1 MVERMSAEE
10 LPQITTSETARI
22 DDVRP
27 EGLTLA
33 SVSRDGRRML
43 FVDATGREFV
53 VPVDERLRAAL
64 PQPSR
69 RTETPM
75 TNQTPALRPKDIQ
88 ARIRAG
94 ESVEQVAAAAGT
106 EPASIM
112 AFAAPVL
119 AEREHMAFRAARAS
133 VRRTSPSSES
143 GVRTLADAVTAT
155 LSPFGLETDDISWDS
170 WRRQDGRWVL
180 LGQYETAARS
190 GIAQMVYDIQGSYV
204 TAENDDARWLLGDL
218 PAAAPAAPVRDD
230 LHSLRQRRQSVP
242 EVDIF
247 EPTTQVLAE
256 EPTVEVKVE
265 IEAPVVA
272 EPEVKPAA
280 SAKRK
285 RGSIPSW
292 DEIMFGGPTA

>member
-1 MVERMSAEE
+1 MRMPAEE
-10 LPQITTSETARI
+10 APQITTSE
-22 DDVRP
+22 DVDP

-43 FVDATGREFV
+43 FVDALGREFV

-75 TNQTPALRPKDIQ
+75 TNQPPALRPKDIQ

-94 ESVEQVAAAAGT
+94 ESLEQVAAAAGT
-106 EPASIM
+106 EPEAIM
-112 AFAAPVL
+112 AFAGPVL
-119 AEREHMAFRAARAS
+119 AEREHMAVRAARAS
-133 VRRTSPSSES
+133 VRRASASSDPAM
-143 GVRTLADAVTAT
+143 RTLQDAV
-155 LSPFGLETDDISWDS
+155 LSVLTRFDQEFNDISWDS

-180 LGQYETAARS
+180 LGHYETTERS
-190 GIAQMVYDIQGSYV
+190 GIAQMTYDIQGAYV
-204 TAENDDARWLLGDL
+204 TPENDDARWLLGDL
-218 PAAAPAAPVRDD
+218 PAATADEESVRDE

-242 EVDIF
+242 EVDMF
-247 EPTTQVLAE
+247 APTTQIEIE
-256 EPTVEVKVE
+256 EPTIEVQVEAAPAVE
-265 IEAPVVA
+265 A
-272 EPEVKPAA
+272 KPAG

>member
-1 MVERMSAEE
+1 MSAEE
-10 LPQITTSETARI
+10 LPQITTSEAAQI
-22 DDVRP
+22 DGVRP

-43 FVDATGREFV
+43 FVDALGREFV

-75 TNQTPALRPKDIQ
+75 TIQPPALRPKDIQ

-94 ESVEQVAAAAGT
+94 ESLEQVAAAAGT
-106 EPASIM
+106 EPEAIM
-112 AFAAPVL
+112 AFAGPVL
-119 AEREHMAFRAARAS
+119 AEREHMATRAARAS
-133 VRRTSPSSES
+133 VRRTSVAADPA
-143 GVRTLADAVTAT
+143 VRTLQDAVV
-155 LSPFGLETDDISWDS
+155 SVIGRFDQEFDDIAWDS
-170 WRRQDGRWVL
+170 WRRQDGRWIL
-180 LGQYETAARS
+180 LGHYETGERS
-190 GIAQMVYDIQGSYV
+190 GIAQMIYDIQGAYV

-218 PAAAPAAPVRDD
+218 PAAPPAAPVRDD

-242 EVDIF
+242 EVDMF
-247 EPTTQVLAE
+247 A
-256 EPTVEVKVE
+256 PTVEIE
-265 IEAPVVA
+265 IEEPVVEARVEEPAPV
-272 EPEVKPAA
+272 EVEVEAKPAP

-292 DEIMFGGPTA
+292 DEIMFGGPTG

>member
-1 MVERMSAEE
+1 MSAEE
-10 LPQITTSETARI
+10 LPQITTSETAQI
-22 DDVRP
+22 DSVRP

-43 FVDATGREFV
+43 FVDALGREFV

-75 TNQTPALRPKDIQ
+75 TTQPALRPKDIQ

-94 ESVEQVAAAAGT
+94 ESLEQVAAAAGT
-106 EPASIM
+106 EPESIM
-112 AFAAPVL
+112 AFAGPVL
-119 AEREHMAFRAARAS
+119 AEREHMAVRAARAS
-133 VRRTSPSSES
+133 VRRTSAAADPA
-143 GVRTLADAVTAT
+143 VRTLQDAV
-155 LSPFGLETDDISWDS
+155 LSVVGRFDQEFEDISWDS

-180 LGQYETAARS
+180 LGHYETGERS
-190 GIAQMVYDIQGSYV
+190 GIAQMIYDIQGAYV

-218 PAAAPAAPVRDD
+218 PAAPPAPPVRDD

-242 EVDIF
+242 EVDMF
-247 EPTTQVLAE
+247 APTVE
-256 EPTVEVKVE
+256 IEIDEPTVEVQVEEPATVE
-265 IEAPVVA
+265 IAAEA
-272 EPEVKPAA
+272 KPAP

-292 DEIMFGGPTA
+292 DEIMFGGPNG

>member
-1 MVERMSAEE
+1 MSAEE
-10 LPQITTSETARI
+10 VPQITTSE
-22 DDVRP
+22 DLHP

-43 FVDATGREFV
+43 FVDAVGREFV

-75 TNQTPALRPKDIQ
+75 TNQPPALRPKDIQ

-94 ESVEQVAAAAGT
+94 ESLEQVAAAAGT
-106 EPASIM
+106 EPEAIM
-112 AFAAPVL
+112 AFAGPVL
-119 AEREHMAFRAARAS
+119 AEREHMAVRAARAS
-133 VRRTSPSSES
+133 VRRTSPVASADPA
-143 GVRTLADAVTAT
+143 VRTLQDAV
-155 LSPFGLETDDISWDS
+155 LSVLTRFDQEFDDVSWDS

-180 LGQYETAARS
+180 LGHYETHERS
-190 GIAQMVYDIQGSYV
+190 GIAQMVYDIQGAYV

-218 PAAAPAAPVRDD
+218 PAAPAAEPVRDD
-230 LHSLRQRRQSVP
+230 LHTFRQRRQSVP
-242 EVDIF
+242 EVEMFASTTEIEIG
-247 EPTTQVLAE
+247 EPTIEVQVEAAPSL
-256 EPTVEVKVE
+256 P
-265 IEAPVVA
+265 IEA
-272 EPEVKPAA
+272 KPAA

-292 DEIMFGGPTA
+292 DEIMFGGPTV

>member
-1 MVERMSAEE
+1 MVERMTAEE
-10 LPQITTSETARI
+10 LPQITTSEPAQI
-22 DDVRP
+22 DSMRP

-43 FVDATGREFV
+43 FVDTLGREFV

-75 TNQTPALRPKDIQ
+75 TNPTPTLRPKDIQ

-106 EPASIM
+106 EPDSIM

-119 AEREHMAFRAARAS
+119 AEREHMAVRAARAS
-133 VRRTSPSSES
+133 VRRTSPAAEV
-143 GVRTLADAVTAT
+143 GVRTLSDAVAAT
-155 LSPFGLETDDISWDS
+155 LAPFGLEQEDISWDS

-180 LGQYETAARS
+180 LGQYETTERS
-190 GIAQMVYDIQGSYV
+190 GIAQMVYDIQGAYV
-204 TAENDDARWLLGDL
+204 TPENDDARWLLGDL
-218 PAAAPAAPVRDD
+218 PAAPVAEPVRDD
-230 LHSLRQRRQSVP
+230 LHSLRQRRQSMP
-242 EVDIF
+242 EIDLF
-247 EPTTQVLAE
+247 EPTTE
-256 EPTVEVKVE
+256 ITIDEPTIEVQVEAQ
-265 IEAPVVA
+265 APEV
-272 EPEVKPAA
+272 EVKPA
-280 SAKRK
+280 AKRK

>member
-1 MVERMSAEE
+1 MSAEE
-10 LPQITTSETARI
+10 APQITTSA
-22 DDVRP
+22 DVTP

-43 FVDATGREFV
+43 FVDAVGREFV

-75 TNQTPALRPKDIQ
+75 TNQPPALRPKDIQ

-94 ESVEQVAAAAGT
+94 ESLEQVAAAAGT
-106 EPASIM
+106 EPEAIM
-112 AFAAPVL
+112 AFAGPVL
-119 AEREHMAFRAARAS
+119 AEREHMALRAARAS
-133 VRRTSPSSES
+133 VRRTSVAADPA
-143 GVRTLADAVTAT
+143 VRTLQDAV
-155 LSPFGLETDDISWDS
+155 LSVLGRFDQEFEDISWDS
-170 WRRQDGRWVL
+170 WRRQDGRWIL
-180 LGQYETAARS
+180 LGHYETTERS
-190 GIAQMVYDIQGSYV
+190 GIAQMAYDIQGAYV
-204 TAENDDARWLLGDL
+204 TPENDDARWLLGDL
-218 PAAAPAAPVRDD
+218 PAVPAAPPATPVRDE

-242 EVDIF
+242 EVDMF
-247 EPTTQVLAE
+247 APTTEIQVE
-256 EPTVEVKVE
+256 EPTVEVRVDTAAAVE
-265 IEAPVVA
+265 VEA
-272 EPEVKPAA
+272 KPAT